1 MSISGCSSKRKSVI
15 MAGKFDVL
23 AKKPRAPDT
32 IVSANIK
39 NVNIKNAQDLATA
52 TGNENSLT
60 GVKNPPITTELKTAH
75 FHVWSQV
82 EVNSA
87 IDTYIPVAILY
98 IYMYALRVI
107 QVMVDEDEDEADDYG
122 DVGNC
127 QILTF

>member
-15 MAGKFDVL
+15 MAGKLDVL
-23 AKKPRAPDT
+23 AKKPRAPAT
-32 IVSANIK
+32 IVANIK

-82 EVNSA
+82 EVNSGQSTR
-87 IDTYIPVAILY
+87 TYHPVAIL
-98 IYMYALRVI
+98 YALRVI
-107 QVMVDEDEDEADDYG
+107 QVMVDEDEDEADDYS
-122 DVGNC
+122 DIGNC
-127 QILTF
+127 RILTF